1 MLKIEDAKEFQNI
14 FRSNLNKVSR
24 RRFKS
29 EEQKRALENIKLLYE
44 SRPAAIKLF
53 NEYSLIASEDKYKA
67 KQGKGLK
74 ILSPKQMLQRIP
86 IALTQVKS
94 GNTYENLLNEI
105 R

>member
-1 MLKIEDAKEFQNI
+1 M
-14 FRSNLNKVSR
+14 
-24 RRFKS
+24 
-29 EEQKRALENIKLLYE
+29 LYE

-74 ILSPKQMLQRIP
+74 ILSPKQMLLRIP
-86 IALTQVKS
+86 IALAQVKS

>member
-1 MLKIEDAKEFQNI
+1 M
-14 FRSNLNKVSR
+14 
-24 RRFKS
+24 
-29 EEQKRALENIKLLYE
+29 LYE

-74 ILSPKQMLQRIP
+74 ILSPKQMLQRMP
-86 IALTQVKS
+86 IALAQVKS

-105 R
+105 RRILYSLHREITKKYTAI

>member
-1 MLKIEDAKEFQNI
+1 M
-14 FRSNLNKVSR
+14 
-24 RRFKS
+24 
-29 EEQKRALENIKLLYE
+29 LYE

-74 ILSPKQMLQRIP
+74 ILSPKQMLEVKV
-86 IALTQVKS
+86 QVKS

-105 R
+105 RKILYSLHREITKKYTAI

>member
-1 MLKIEDAKEFQNI
+1 M
-14 FRSNLNKVSR
+14 
-24 RRFKS
+24 
-29 EEQKRALENIKLLYE
+29 LYE

-74 ILSPKQMLQRIP
+74 ILSPKQMLQRMP
-86 IALTQVKS
+86 IALAQVKS

-105 R
+105 RKILYSLHREITKKQITIQQYNRIDKTEWIL

>member
-1 MLKIEDAKEFQNI
+1 M
-14 FRSNLNKVSR
+14 
-24 RRFKS
+24 
-29 EEQKRALENIKLLYE
+29 LYE

-74 ILSPKQMLQRIP
+74 ILSPKQMLQRMP
-86 IALTQVKS
+86 IALAQVKS

-105 R
+105 RKILYSLYREITKKYTAI

>member
-1 MLKIEDAKEFQNI
+1 M
-14 FRSNLNKVSR
+14 
-24 RRFKS
+24 
-29 EEQKRALENIKLLYE
+29 LYE

-53 NEYSLIASEDKYKA
+53 NEYSLIAFEDKYKA

>member
-1 MLKIEDAKEFQNI
+1 M
-14 FRSNLNKVSR
+14 
-24 RRFKS
+24 
-29 EEQKRALENIKLLYE
+29 LYE

-74 ILSPKQMLQRIP
+74 ILSPKQMLLRIP
-86 IALTQVKS
+86 IALAQVKS

-105 R
+105 RKILYSLHREITKKYTAI

>member
-1 MLKIEDAKEFQNI
+1 M
-14 FRSNLNKVSR
+14 
-24 RRFKS
+24 
-29 EEQKRALENIKLLYE
+29 LYE

-74 ILSPKQMLQRIP
+74 ILSPKQMLLRIP
-86 IALTQVKS
+86 IALAQVKS

-105 R
+105 RKILYSLHREITKKQITIQQYNRIDKTEWIL